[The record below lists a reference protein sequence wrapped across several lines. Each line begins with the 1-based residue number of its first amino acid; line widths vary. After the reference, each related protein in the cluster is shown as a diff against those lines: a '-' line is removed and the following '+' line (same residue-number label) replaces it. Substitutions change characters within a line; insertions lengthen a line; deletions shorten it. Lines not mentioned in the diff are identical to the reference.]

1 MIAVL
6 IYVFHTEVW
15 DELYQLLLPIKDYI
29 KIDIALCKDNNNLKI
44 ETELKKF
51 NLIQIRYVE
60 NKGADIGPFLLQL
73 KDLDSE
79 QYSYFIKL
87 HTKKSVINK
96 FEWKYI
102 LFNCLIGSKNILLK
116 NIETLDKDQM
126 IGAITDRTTI
136 MKNVGHNQDHISVL
150 SRLLNLKTKEKAFMA
165 GSMFMSRTK
174 VFKKY
179 FTEDF
184 ISAIYPL
191 LETGKVTDAH
201 NGTYCHALERIF
213 GKIISNE
220 KLLISSIRSEPYFK
234 IYNREHKKQY
244 SIYKCYNN
252 YCYSKSDKELAF
264 GYIYNI
270 LYDDSVVINW
280 TYLKNNDNYFRRYD
294 KQNDGMFI
302 GVS

>member
-15 DELYQLLLPIKDYI
+15 NELYQLLLPLKEYI
-29 KIDIALCKDNNNLKI
+29 KIDIALCKDHDNLKI
-44 ETELKKF
+44 EQDLKNF

-60 NKGADIGPFLLQL
+60 NRGVDIGPFLLQL
-73 KDLDSE
+73 KDLDQE
-79 QYSYFIKL
+79 QYPYFIKL
-87 HTKKSVINK
+87 HSKKSIIKK

-102 LFNCLIGSKNILLK
+102 LLNCLIGSKNIFLK
-116 NIETLDKDQM
+116 NIQTLDKDKK

-136 MKNVGHNQDHISVL
+136 MKKVGHNQDHISTL
-150 SRLLNLKTKEKAFMA
+150 CHLLNLKTKEKAFMA
-165 GSMFMSRTK
+165 GSMFISRTK

-179 FTEDF
+179 LTDDF
-184 ISAIYPL
+184 ISGIYPF

-201 NGTYCHALERIF
+201 TGTYCHALERIF

-220 KLLISSIRSEPYFK
+220 KLLISSIRSEPHIK
-234 IYNREHKKQY
+234 IYNREHKRQY

-252 YCYSKSDKELAF
+252 YCYTKSDKGLAF
-264 GYIYNI
+264 GYIYSI
-270 LYDDSVVINW
+270 LHDDSVVINW
-280 TYLKNNDNYFRRYD
+280 TYLENYDNYFKRYD
-294 KQNDGMFI
+294 KQNDGLFI

>member
-15 DELYQLLLPIKDYI
+15 DELYELLLPLKEYL
-29 KIDIALCKDNNNLKI
+29 KIDIALCKDNDNLKI
-44 ETELKKF
+44 ETDLKNF
-51 NLIQIRYVE
+51 NLIKIRYVE
-60 NKGADIGPFLLQL
+60 NRGVDIGPFLLQL
-73 KDLDSE
+73 QDLDE
-79 QYSYFIKL
+79 DEYPYFIKL
-87 HTKKSVINK
+87 HSKKSIINK
-96 FEWKYI
+96 FEWKNI
-102 LFNCLIGSKNILLK
+102 LFNCLIGSKDILFK
-116 NIETLDKDQM
+116 NIETLDKDRK
-126 IGAITDRTTI
+126 IGAITDKTTI
-136 MKNVGHNQDHISVL
+136 MEKVGHNQDHISVL

-179 FTEDF
+179 FTDKF
-184 ISAIYPL
+184 ISDIYPL

-201 NGTYCHALERIF
+201 NGTCCHALERIF

-220 KLLISSIRSEPYFK
+220 KLSISSIRSEPYFR

-252 YCYSKSDKELAF
+252 YCYTKSDKGLAF

-270 LYDDSVVINW
+270 LQDDSIVINW
-280 TYLKNNDNYFRRYD
+280 TYLENYDNYFKRYD
-294 KQNDGMFI
+294 KQNNGIFI